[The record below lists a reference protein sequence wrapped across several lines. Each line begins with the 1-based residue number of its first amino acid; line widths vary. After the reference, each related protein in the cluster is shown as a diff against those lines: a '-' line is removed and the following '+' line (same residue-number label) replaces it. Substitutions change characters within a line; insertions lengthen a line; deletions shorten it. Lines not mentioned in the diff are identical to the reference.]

1 MGSLLSKTFS
11 KAGHL
16 LKERRLANQLDQKT
30 LAKRAQTSPSQISRI
45 ERGAISP
52 SIDTLE
58 RLFQAM
64 DEELYLSTRK
74 KNESH
79 IAPASS
85 SGSSLLFP

>member
-1 MGSLLSKTFS
+1 MSKNFS

-58 RLFQAM
+58 RLLEAM
-64 DEELYLSTRK
+64 DEELYLSSGK
-74 KNESH
+74 KNKSH
-79 IAPASS
+79 IAPTSN
-85 SGSSLLFP
+85 SGNSLLFP